1 MRFGREFEGKPIEAP
16 ELLGPATEPKN
27 LTMAELQKSAPP
39 MARGLTNGNSQGLF
53 IKYVALLRDNKAFS
67 AFEGSLSQVWARLVA
82 DLVLKPF
89 NLDDMDR
96 TCVAIDEDEIQRIR
110 KNNTGAVQQLL
121 V

>member
-1 MRFGREFEGKPIEAP
+1 
-16 ELLGPATEPKN
+16 
-27 LTMAELQKSAPP
+27 